1 MKVWWLPGPPATSA
15 SSFDCFYL
23 PDAGAT
29 KLPNCDGRKSQP
41 TQLKLSGEQTGKS
54 VAHTVTLTPTM
65 RDVLATLPKDGKFVL
80 RRPNY
85 PDRPFT
91 GFSKGKKQL
100 QDGLASLGACGVR
113 SRPAYNGSRYRH
125 IIQLAINHRSGALGG
140 IVKVSYRRRRHLQT
154 GPTRIGPW
162 SNSAWLIGV

>member
-1 MKVWWLPGPPATSA
+1 VKVWWAAGSA
-15 SSFDCFYL
+15 GHFGKLVRLLLLTGCRRNEIAELRWSEITA
-23 PDAGAT
+23 DAIE
-29 KLPNCDGRKSQP
+29 
-41 TQLKLSGEQTGKS
+41 LSGEQTKKS